1 MSRSRLP
8 IRPQRTSRGWR
19 GSGLGQAAPESV
31 HAALELSE
39 PWLLDS
45 REVARLLGIGR
56 TKTFQLM
63 ATGQLPVV
71 RIGRCA
77 RVPRLALQS
86 WIADQ
91 VAAPAQGGHLAI
103 RGGGRV

>member
-1 MSRSRLP
+1 MSLRAPAP
-8 IRPQRTSRGWR
+8 IP
-19 GSGLGQAAPESV
+19 AASE
-31 HAALELSE
+31 LEVGE

-45 REVARLLGIGR
+45 LEVARLLGIGR

-77 RVPRLALQS
+77 RVSRLALQV

-91 VAAPAQGGHLAI
+91 VAASTQSGNLTMF
-103 RGGGRV
+103 GGGRV

>member
-1 MSRSRLP
+1 MP
-8 IRPQRTSRGWR
+8 IRPQRASRGWR
-19 GSGLGQAAPESV
+19 GSGLSQSAAEPVPSAPEQR
-31 HAALELSE
+31 E

-56 TKTFQLM
+56 TKAFQLM
-63 ATGQLPVV
+63 ATGDLPVV

-91 VAAPAQGGHLAI
+91 VAAHTQSGHL
-103 RGGGRV
+103 RVDGRA